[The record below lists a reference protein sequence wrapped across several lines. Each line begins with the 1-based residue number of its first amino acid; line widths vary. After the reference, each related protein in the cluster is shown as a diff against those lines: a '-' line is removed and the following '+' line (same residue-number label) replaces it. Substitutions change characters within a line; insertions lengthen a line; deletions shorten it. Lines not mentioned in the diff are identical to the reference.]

1 MLGTLLTLSLFLVI
15 GLAWRFV
22 QPGGLSNGA
31 LQRAL
36 IALIH
41 FVFLPLAVF
50 FSMADLP
57 LNEAALRIL
66 LYVLGATAVALALAW
81 FWLWKA
87 KLSGKTKGALLIA
100 AAFGGVFFLGMP
112 MNVLFYPDWT
122 MRVAVEYGLVANVL
136 MMYTVGALLSR
147 SFADGGKVQFAKAA
161 ALLKDY
167 RVWVKEP
174 LAWAAVL
181 GLLLNIAGVGLPNW
195 LATVASVVDGALFA
209 LLLISVGTFLVWM
222 KAWNPQAVRALP
234 AAAIQLIAVPLVMW
248 GIASLFGSAGVKT
261 TQTLLLDSTLPATVL
276 GFAFCERLK
285 LDTASYTMAFTVI
298 AALSVITVP
307 IWAAVL
313 H

>member
-161 ALLKDY
+161 AVLKDY
-167 RVWVKEP
+167 RAWVKEP

-209 LLLISVGTFLVWM
+209 LLLITVGTFLVWM

>member
-1 MLGTLLTLSLFLVI
+1 MPGTLLTLSLFIVVGI
-15 GLAWRFV
+15 GWRFV

-36 IALIH
+36 TALIH

-50 FSMADLP
+50 FAMADLP

-66 LYVLGATAVALALAW
+66 FYVLGTTAVALALAW

-87 KLSGKTKGALLIA
+87 NLPGKTKGALLAA
-100 AAFGGVFFLGMP
+100 AAFGSVFFLGMP

-136 MMYTVGALLSR
+136 LMYTAGALLSR
-147 SFADGGKVQFAKAA
+147 SFADGGKVQFKKAVA
-161 ALLKDY
+161 VLKDY
-167 RVWVKEP
+167 GQWVKDP
-174 LAWAAVL
+174 LVWAAVL
-181 GLLLNIAGVGLPNW
+181 GLVLNLVGVGLPNW
-195 LATVASVVDGALFA
+195 LATVASSVDGALLA
-209 LLLISVGTFLVWM
+209 LLLISVGSYLVWM

-276 GFAFCERLK
+276 GFAYCERFK
-285 LDTASYTMAFTVI
+285 LDTASYTMAFTLI
-298 AALSVITVP
+298 AVLSVITVP
-307 IWAAVL
+307 IWAVVL